1 MLHQN
6 KSSQV
11 KSRGYDGPASDVN
24 PKGEGGVCLTPH
36 QQLLLIRWL
45 ISWSDSTYGEYQL
58 FRRQRCPRSF
68 AAGWIRKQNGAMS
81 SGTCRSVSAFV
92 SSNSLQWG
100 HAFAWHTVHN
110 SHGEPG
116 RDELPHRWSSHVTRC
131 HLVECGERDQA
142 TGHQPS
148 RYVVARSPRGRRR
161 APGGAEVV

>member
-1 MLHQN
+1 M
-6 KSSQV
+6 S
-11 KSRGYDGPASDVN
+11 
-24 PKGEGGVCLTPH
+24 PH
-36 QQLLLIRWL
+36 QQLLLIGWL

-68 AAGWIRKQNGAMS
+68 AAGWIRKRNGAMS

-116 RDELPHRWSSHVTRC
+116 RDELPHRWWPRIACDALPPGRVWRARPGHWSSALARC
-131 HLVECGERDQA
+131 RGPFSSGDEED
-142 TGHQPS
+142 
-148 RYVVARSPRGRRR
+148 PRWRGGRVSVKYAHAKGRGTI
-161 APGGAEVV
+161 AN